1 MGLRIE
7 KNATG
12 FPALLIEKDKKTI
25 GKLNHVVITCL
36 AAAIIIATYGVLCH
50 TGVLDKIIGPS
61 LHGSALANAIEC
73 YIVSGL
79 LATTSLSLTFLPWV
93 NQTNGQPRFEHWSSL
108 RNL

>member
-25 GKLNHVVITCL
+25 GKLNHVVI
-36 AAAIIIATYGVLCH
+36 
-50 TGVLDKIIGPS
+50 GVLDKIIGPS